1 MSWSL
6 RPEPKS
12 RRCKRRNGRR
22 DRLAF
27 VVAGGVPVVGVAVS
41 EHEQQ
46 HKRLTVAEAQQLAA
60 SLVDAADMHAAGTTG
75 DAS

>member
-1 MSWSL
+1 
-6 RPEPKS
+6 
-12 RRCKRRNGRR
+12 
-22 DRLAF
+22 

>member
-1 MSWSL
+1 
-6 RPEPKS
+6 
-12 RRCKRRNGRR
+12 
-22 DRLAF
+22 
-27 VVAGGVPVVGVAVS
+27 VAVS